1 MSGIAR
7 LTRIAGLTI
16 AVLLPS
22 AAWPAAETI
31 DPGATAWLLTST
43 ALVLFMTLPGL
54 AAFYAGLV
62 RNKNVLSILMQCFAI
77 CCVVSVLWLAGGYA
91 LAFGN
96 GGGAQA
102 FIGSLDKALF
112 SGVGRDAVTGVL
124 PETVFVMFQM
134 TFAIITPALV
144 IGGFAER
151 MRFSAVLWF
160 SALWLLLV
168 YVPIC
173 HWVWGGGWLAQ
184 LGVIDFAGGIVVH
197 INAGVC
203 GTRSRTRAGQA
214 ARLSVGRNASA
225 QHAADRA
232 RCWNAVGRLVR
243 LQCGQRARRERRC
256 RHGHARDAS
265 RRRDG
270 RARMDGRGVVA
281 LWQTER
287 ARHRDRDG
295 GRARDDHSGIR
306 VRRAIGRGRHWSCR
320 RHRLSSRD
328 AIPEAHPA
336 DRRFAGR
343 LACARRRRIVGTVL
357 TGVFASAGLGGAG
370 YAEGITMGGQLFV
383 QAVGVGAAIA
393 WCGVA
398 TFVILKVLDA
408 VQGLRVAEE
417 QETEGLD
424 LAQHGERGYSD

>member
-22 AAWPAAETI
+22 TAWPAAETI

-62 RNKNVLSILMQCFAI
+62 RKKNVLSILMQCFAI

-124 PETVFVMFQM
+124 PETVFAMFQM

-168 YVPIC
+168 YVP
-173 HWVWGGGWLAQ
+173 
-184 LGVIDFAGGIVVH
+184 FA
-197 INAGVC
+197 
-203 GTRSRTRAGQA
+203 
-214 ARLSVGRNASA
+214 
-225 QHAADRA
+225 
-232 RCWNAVGRLVR
+232 
-243 LQCGQRARRERRC
+243 
-256 RHGHARDAS
+256 
-265 RRRDG
+265 
-270 RARMDGRGVVA
+270 
-281 LWQTER
+281 
-287 ARHRDRDG
+287 
-295 GRARDDHSGIR
+295 
-306 VRRAIGRGRHWSCR
+306 
-320 RHRLSSRD
+320 
-328 AIPEAHPA
+328 
-336 DRRFAGR
+336 
-343 LACARRRRIVGTVL
+343 
-357 TGVFASAGLGGAG
+357 TGS
-370 YAEGITMGGQLFV
+370 
-383 QAVGVGAAIA
+383 GAAA
-393 WCGVA
+393 GWRSSACS
-398 TFVILKVLDA
+398 ILPA
-408 VQGLRVAEE
+408 ASWS
-417 QETEGLD
+417 T
-424 LAQHGERGYSD
+424 